1 MGLFSKLFGT
11 YSDRQVKKVEKIAN
25 EIEALADK
33 YYAMN
38 DSELKSQ
45 TGILKDRLSKGE
57 TLDDILPDAFAV
69 VREASTRV
77 LGKRHYH
84 VQLIGGIIIHQGRI
98 AEMKT
103 GEGKTLMATL
113 PAYLNA
119 LSGKGVHVVTV
130 NEYLAR
136 RDSEWMGNIYRFL
149 GLTVGL
155 VVHATPPAEKRNA
168 YNSDITYGTNSEFGF
183 DYLRDNMVV
192 YKKNMVQ
199 RGHNFA
205 IVDEVDSVLIDEAR
219 TPLIISGP
227 SDDSSPLYAKADDFV
242 RGLKA
247 LVIKEIDA
255 KESQEDVAEDYIVD
269 EKARTAVL
277 TTNGVKKAERFFGI
291 ENLGDIENNDI
302 MHYINNALRAR
313 GVMKNEVDYIVKD
326 GQVLIVDSFTG
337 RIMHGRRYSNGLHQ
351 AIEAKEGVKVE
362 KENKTQA
369 TITYQN
375 FFRLYT
381 KLSGMTGTALTEE
394 NEFREIYALD
404 VVEVPTNRPMI
415 RKDHNDVVYTTVV
428 GKYNAIIEQIKEC
441 HEKGQPVLVGTV
453 SIDKS
458 ELLSKILT
466 KNGIKHNVLNAKYHE
481 REAEIIAQAGKF
493 GAVTISTNMAGRGT
507 DIMLGGNA
515 EFLAKNKLRSEGYD
529 EAMIYEATSFGETED
544 AEILASREKFKA
556 YHDAFQSEISS
567 EAEKVRNAGGLFILG
582 TERHESRRIDNQ
594 LRGRAGR
601 QGDPGESRFF
611 ISLED
616 DLMRLFGGE
625 RLISMVERFNIPA
638 DQAIDAKL
646 VSSSIESAQKRLE
659 GTNFQRRKHV
669 LEYDDVMNQQREIIY
684 SQRRSVLDDA
694 DMTDKIKNMIH
705 ETIIAVLDS
714 YASADVP
721 DEWNF
726 DGIRNAF
733 RGIITTDE
741 DFRYTPDEL
750 NEITRQKL
758 EDELIERADKKFAEQ
773 EELFTPE
780 IFKEA
785 QRAILLRTVDKH
797 WVEHIDAMDDLI
809 SGINLYAYAQRS
821 PINEYKIQG
830 ADMFDAMIES
840 IREGTVRGVL
850 TVKPVQRVE
859 RKQVMT
865 AANTSLKGQE
875 PQKKVTVTKTGVK
888 KVGPNDSCPCGS
900 GKKFKKCCGSV
911 MANSEDK

>member
-1 MGLFSKLFGT
+1 
-11 YSDRQVKKVEKIAN
+11 
-25 EIEALADK
+25 
-33 YYAMN
+33 
-38 DSELKSQ
+38 
-45 TGILKDRLSKGE
+45 
-57 TLDDILPDAFAV
+57 
-69 VREASTRV
+69 
-77 LGKRHYH
+77 
-84 VQLIGGIIIHQGRI
+84 
-98 AEMKT
+98 
-103 GEGKTLMATL
+103 
-113 PAYLNA
+113 
-119 LSGKGVHVVTV
+119 
-130 NEYLAR
+130 
-136 RDSEWMGNIYRFL
+136 
-149 GLTVGL
+149 
-155 VVHATPPAEKRNA
+155 
-168 YNSDITYGTNSEFGF
+168 
-183 DYLRDNMVV
+183 
-192 YKKNMVQ
+192 
-199 RGHNFA
+199 
-205 IVDEVDSVLIDEAR
+205 
-219 TPLIISGP
+219 
-227 SDDSSPLYAKADDFV
+227 
-242 RGLKA
+242 
-247 LVIKEIDA
+247 
-255 KESQEDVAEDYIVD
+255 
-269 EKARTAVL
+269 
-277 TTNGVKKAERFFGI
+277 
-291 ENLGDIENNDI
+291 
-302 MHYINNALRAR
+302 
-313 GVMKNEVDYIVKD
+313 
-326 GQVLIVDSFTG
+326 
-337 RIMHGRRYSNGLHQ
+337 
-351 AIEAKEGVKVE
+351 
-362 KENKTQA
+362 
-369 TITYQN
+369 
-375 FFRLYT
+375 
-381 KLSGMTGTALTEE
+381 
-394 NEFREIYALD
+394 
-404 VVEVPTNRPMI
+404 
-415 RKDHNDVVYTTVV
+415 
-428 GKYNAIIEQIKEC
+428 
-441 HEKGQPVLVGTV
+441 
-453 SIDKS
+453 
-458 ELLSKILT
+458 
-466 KNGIKHNVLNAKYHE
+466 
-481 REAEIIAQAGKF
+481 
-493 GAVTISTNMAGRGT
+493 
-507 DIMLGGNA
+507 
-515 EFLAKNKLRSEGYD
+515 
-529 EAMIYEATSFGETED
+529 MIYEATSFGETED
-544 AEILASREKFKA
+544 AEILSSREKFKT
-556 YHDAFQSEISS
+556 YHEAFQNEISS

-611 ISLED
+611 ISLDD

-625 RLISMVERFNIPA
+625 RLITMVERFNIPA

-705 ETIIAVLDS
+705 ETIGAVLDS

-750 NEITRQKL
+750 NEVTRQKL

-797 WVEHIDAMDDLI
+797 WVDHIDAMDDLI